1 MIFFFLILINHGQS
15 WSKYLV
21 LHTYIIYFNFPRK
34 HIMGK
39 ITAVWSKENE
49 EIEWNNQSPKKSL
62 KQLHSFDLRRDKG
75 QVEDIVLVC
84 TWCLIHFLPRIKI
97 TPQIMKSLLMSTK
110 STSWNITLQCLTS
123 PLDAVQFTV
132 AAESLLA
139 EMATP
144 FWSVS
149 PACGRSVVM
158 SVQLCVKHCCL
169 PRWWMH
175 LFVAQVR
182 RHPWWD
188 RPTVHHSPAPT
199 FSSPPLLRCYSPPPP
214 FILPFPFQLYMTN
227 GLHMKCALR
236 YLAIFSPTCHELVFT
251 LSTDCFFFL
260 LRLIFAVPG
269 CSSITEG
276 CLIMDLQ

>member
-1 MIFFFLILINHGQS
+1 
-15 WSKYLV
+15 
-21 LHTYIIYFNFPRK
+21 
-34 HIMGK
+34 
-39 ITAVWSKENE
+39 
-49 EIEWNNQSPKKSL
+49 
-62 KQLHSFDLRRDKG
+62 
-75 QVEDIVLVC
+75 
-84 TWCLIHFLPRIKI
+84 
-97 TPQIMKSLLMSTK
+97 MKSLLMSTK

-149 PACGRSVVM
+149 PACGRCVVM

-236 YLAIFSPTCHELVFT
+236 YLAIFFPPPATSLSSPYQLIASF
-251 LSTDCFFFL
+251 SCFALFL
-260 LRLIFAVPG
+260 PSPAVHR
-269 CSSITEG
+269 S
-276 CLIMDLQ
+276 QKAAW